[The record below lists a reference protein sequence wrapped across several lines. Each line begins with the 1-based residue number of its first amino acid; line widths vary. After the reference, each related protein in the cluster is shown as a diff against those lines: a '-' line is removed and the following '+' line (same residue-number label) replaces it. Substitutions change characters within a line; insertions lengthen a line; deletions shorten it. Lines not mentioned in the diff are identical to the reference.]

1 MQIPI
6 IILLLLYLMMVTL
19 FVLFSISL
27 VYHALRF
34 GTASL
39 VNLLTLGIY
48 LAGAVFILI
57 NSYLYLINV
66 DWSGIIIIF

>member
-6 IILLLLYLMMVTL
+6 IIFLLLYLMVVTL
-19 FVLFSISL
+19 FVLFSSFL

-39 VNLLTLGIY
+39 VNLLTLGLY

-57 NSYLYLINV
+57 NSYLYLIEI
-66 DWSGIIIIF
+66 DWTSALIIF

>member
-1 MQIPI
+1 MQIPVVVF
-6 IILLLLYLMMVTL
+6 LLLYLMVVTL
-19 FVLFSISL
+19 FVLFSGFL

-48 LAGAVFILI
+48 LVGTLFILI
-57 NSYLYLINV
+57 NSYLYLIEV
-66 DWSGIIIIF
+66 DWHGVLIIF

>member
-6 IILLLLYLMMVTL
+6 IIFLLLYLMVATL
-19 FVLFSISL
+19 FVLFSGFL

-48 LAGAVFILI
+48 LAGAVFILV
-57 NSYLYLINV
+57 NSYLYIIGI
-66 DWSGIIIIF
+66 DWSRALVIF